1 MVNKERR
8 KELGESAMCI
18 PELDFAKPIN
28 FVCKNCLDS
37 SGITDEIPNR
47 KAPSKTT
54 VEDLT
59 VNDVIVCPN
68 PLRRKILRRFKDPG
82 RKVQVYKLV
91 LIRRKI

>member
-37 SGITDEIPNR
+37 SGITDKISIR
-47 KAPSKTT
+47 KSSSKTI
-54 VEDLT
+54 VQDLA
-59 VNDVIVCPN
+59 VNDVIV
-68 PLRRKILRRFKDPG
+68 
-82 RKVQVYKLV
+82 
-91 LIRRKI
+91 